1 MGYSKNLAY
10 KWQLFLESE
19 DIEYDFDS
27 EKGRFII
34 PDIIMHNKLKSVA
47 MCIMCDESDFR
58 IMCGFDQ
65 SVPQQNRD
73 EMAILMTR
81 INAYL
86 YFGSFYL
93 DISNGNMG
101 FSYAVDFEGGIA
113 STKML
118 ENALGIVLAGV
129 NNWADAIMDVCE
141 GRLRGTTAYLKYNKP

>member
-65 SVPQQNRD
+65 SVHDCGSDPGRIKGLRIDNIDPQVV
-73 EMAILMTR
+73 EFA
-81 INAYL
+81 
-86 YFGSFYL
+86 
-93 DISNGNMG
+93 
-101 FSYAVDFEGGIA
+101 
-113 STKML
+113 
-118 ENALGIVLAGV
+118 
-129 NNWADAIMDVCE
+129 
-141 GRLRGTTAYLKYNKP
+141 